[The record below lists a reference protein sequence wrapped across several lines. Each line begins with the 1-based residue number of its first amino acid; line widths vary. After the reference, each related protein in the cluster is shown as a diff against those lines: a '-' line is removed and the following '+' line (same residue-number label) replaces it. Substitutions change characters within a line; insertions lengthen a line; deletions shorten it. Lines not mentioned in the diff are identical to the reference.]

1 MFYKCDLLLTF
12 HIESSI
18 ITSLTYNESRT
29 LTCVSTGSP
38 ATTVTWM
45 KDGQSLI
52 TDGSSHY
59 LLSQTITDR
68 RSSTYSNVLTVRD
81 GVPGG
86 VTGTYNCT
94 VCNDLG
100 CDSSDIVVVGEYMT

>member
-1 MFYKCDLLLTF
+1 
-12 HIESSI
+12 
-18 ITSLTYNESRT
+18 
-29 LTCVSTGSP
+29 
-38 ATTVTWM
+38 M
-45 KDGQSLI
+45 KDGQPLI

-68 RSSTYSNVLTVRD
+68 HSSTYSNVLTVRD

-94 VCNDLG
+94 VSNNLG
-100 CDSSDIVVVGEYMT
+100 SDSRKVVAAGELLRLLYTKIYDNYNNCQVSLQYLVWIILS